1 MIFFDT
7 ETTGLLVPNEPDPAK
22 QPRIVEIAAV
32 KTDAELNEVARMS
45 TLINPGVPIP
55 PEVTK
60 IHGIADAEVAA
71 APTFARA
78 LKECI
83 LPFWVGEETVVAYNV
98 EFDLGMLRWELVR
111 LGWEHRFPYC
121 WDVIDAV
128 QYREVNGRRKRLR
141 LEDWSRECI
150 RADAWTPQS
159 HRAMGDVERLLECW
173 RTLK

>member
-7 ETTGLLVPNEPDPAK
+7 ETTGLPVPNEPDLNK

-32 KTDAELNEVARMS
+32 KVDSSLREIARMS

-55 PEVTK
+55 AEVTK
-60 IHGIADAEVAA
+60 IHGIGDEDVKA
-71 APTFARA
+71 APSFPLA
-78 LKECI
+78 LKEHI
-83 LPFWVGEETVVAYNV
+83 LPFWLGETAVVAYNV
-98 EFDLGMLRWELVR
+98 EFDLTLLRFELAR
-111 LGWEHRFPYC
+111 IGWEFRFPWC
-121 WDVIDAV
+121 WEVIDAV

-141 LEDWSRECI
+141 LEDWSKECI

-173 RTLK
+173 RTLR